1 MKNNF
6 GAPKWVLL
14 VRFFCHFLKVAS
26 LVFLDIARDCSLVE
40 CLTSSRAKTLKKK
53 KIGVQIWAEMIFSI
67 LVSLSVHANLL
78 LSFEFSPFK
87 WTKLSK
93 IF

>member
-14 VRFFCHFLKVAS
+14 VRFFCHFLKLAS
-26 LVFLDIARDCSLVE
+26 LIFLDIARDCSLVE

-53 KIGVQIWAEMIFSI
+53 KNRGSNLGRNDLFYS
-67 LVSLSVHANLL
+67 SVVERPRKFA
-78 LSFEFSPFK
+78 SFF
-87 WTKLSK
+87 
-93 IF
+93 